1 MIDLKK
7 TYYLAHPCTTG
18 GKSIEENKTLEKL
31 AFEQLQ
37 KHYPGLKVIRPLVL
51 IPEDMGHQDAMLKC
65 FKLLNSCDA
74 AIFAGAWMISKG
86 CKMEFNYCI
95 ENDKGII
102 DFGNLFSEGAVQV

>member
-37 KHYPGLKVIRPLVL
+37 KHYPGVKVIRPLTL
-51 IPEDMGHQDAMLKC
+51 IPEGMEHQEAMLKC
-65 FKLLNSCDA
+65 FKLLGECDA
-74 AIFAGAWMISKG
+74 AIFAGHWMISKG
-86 CKMEFNYCI
+86 CRMEFDFCLANG
-95 ENDKGII
+95 KGII
-102 DFGNLFSEGAVQV
+102 EFGNLFDEVAV

>member
-1 MIDLKK
+1 MIEMSK

-51 IPEDMGHQDAMLKC
+51 IPEDIGHQDAMLRC
-65 FKLLNSCDA
+65 FKLLKDCDV
-74 AIFAGAWMISKG
+74 AIFAGHWMISTG
-86 CKMEFNYCI
+86 CRMEFNFCL
-95 ENDKGII
+95 ENGKGII
-102 DFGNLFSEGAVQV
+102 EFDNLFDEVAV